1 MANQEE
7 IEKAEAERRTIAQLL
22 SQTDSA
28 RQAHEDGWIT
38 DDAYAEIQ
46 AERDSLRADL
56 AKADAAVVA
65 AGGESMGF
73 PEKKGGDSLGDRMS
87 TMEDATADLSEYVSA
102 NAASAS
108 DIADAVAE
116 LSKIVSDIKEAK

>member
-65 AGGESMGF
+65 AGGKSMGF
-73 PEKKGGDSLGDRMS
+73 PEKKGGESLGDRMS
-87 TMEDATADLSEYVSA
+87 TMEDATADISEDVSA

-116 LSKIVSDIKEAK
+116 LSKIVSGIKEAK